1 MFDFIW
7 PKTGKQ
13 VKIRVLIALGL
24 LLISKLLNISVPFM
38 FKHLVD
44 ELNKGRT
51 LHGDTTQ
58 STIISMITA
67 LLIGCEIGFEQRVGM
82 KNVSHL

>member
-13 VKIRVLIALGL
+13 VKIRVLLALGL

-67 LLIGCEIGFEQRVGM
+67 LLIGCEIDLDQWV
-82 KNVSHL
+82 